1 MTTDK
6 YLCSVLKSFS
16 MNHDFPSIGSGT
28 RCFVI
33 VLVLVGLACLLP
45 CLGPESS
52 AQPAHLYI
60 IDGSIFDPD
69 FGKVPNATM
78 TIENLA
84 TGEVMD
90 DQADEN
96 GNYSANLANLQE
108 GWEEGDEIRIF
119 AMASVHGSVTFFP
132 KDDDPG
138 GSTVNVTLPYLMIIA
153 PRSGEKIRKED
164 GNYTVRIDILNT
176 LQISRISYTMDSL
189 EFGNST
195 DNSSEFAPKDYKS
208 GAHKIR
214 VILYDQSGQI
224 GAQEIVITLESED
237 EGFDSIILYIAVL
250 LVVVISLVGFV
261 LLRKVKGKAEE

>member
-1 MTTDK
+1 
-6 YLCSVLKSFS
+6 
-16 MNHDFPSIGSGT
+16 MNHHFPSVGSRT

-45 CLGPESS
+45 FLGPESS
-52 AQPAHLYI
+52 GQPAHLYI

-69 FGKVPNATM
+69 LGKVPNATM

-108 GWEEGDEIRIF
+108 GWEEGDEIKIS

-132 KDDDPG
+132 KEDDPG

-164 GNYTVRIDILNT
+164 GNYTVRVEILSS
-176 LQISRISYTMDSL
+176 LQISRISYTMDSV
-189 EFGNST
+189 EFGNTT
-195 DNSSEFAPKDYKS
+195 DNSSEFAPKDYRS
-208 GAHKIR
+208 GTHKIR

-224 GAQEIVITLESED
+224 GAQEIFITLESED
-237 EGFDSIILYIAVL
+237 EGTDSILYIAVL
-250 LVVVISLVGFV
+250 LVVVISLVAIV